1 MTLSSGGT
9 YYWQAV
15 YSGDSGNQTSTST
28 CGSETETV
36 TSAVTPKPTKLK
48 TQLHGTG
55 SWNGRGESWD
65 GDVITVF
72 VERRSLTP
80 PR

>member
-15 YSGDSGNQTSTST
+15 YSGDSENQTSTST

-36 TSAVTPKPTKLK
+36 TSAVTPKPTQLK
-48 TQLHGTG
+48 TLLHGTG
-55 SWNGRGESWD
+55 SWNGRAECG
-65 GDVITVF
+65 G
-72 VERRSLTP
+72 RR
-80 PR
+80 RDHRVRGNVGH